1 MLNITYAAG
10 KVDNVFP
17 RPVKS
22 DTISDVNKAINEE
35 GSLYIKLSLCN
46 AYSDTNEY
54 IPWSMG
60 NQNENQLGELNSAR
74 SKMFALVITRKCSRD
89 PLLSIYAKD
98 IETVVDKLKA
108 RNVKGTL
115 LVSLFSDKTSHSN
128 KTLRLLLK

>member
-10 KVDNVFP
+10 KVDNVYP
-17 RPVKS
+17 RPVSS
-22 DTISDVNKAINEE
+22 DTISEVNKAMTED
-35 GSLYIKLSLCN
+35 SSVYIKLDLCN

-60 NQNENQLGELNSAR
+60 NQNENQLGKLNSAR
-74 SKMFALVITRKCSRD
+74 SKAFALVITRKCSRE
-89 PLLSIYAKD
+89 PLLSIYEQD
-98 IETVVDKLKA
+98 IETVLDKLKA